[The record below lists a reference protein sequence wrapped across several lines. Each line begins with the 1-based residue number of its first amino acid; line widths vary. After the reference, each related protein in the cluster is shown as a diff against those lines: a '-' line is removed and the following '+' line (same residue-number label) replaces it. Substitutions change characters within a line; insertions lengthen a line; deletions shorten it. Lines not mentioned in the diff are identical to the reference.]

1 MYQVKI
7 EQFEGPF
14 DLLLE
19 IIEAKKLPLVE
30 LSLSKITDQF
40 FEHLK
45 TVSLQ
50 DPSDLVEFLV
60 VASHLVLLK
69 SRELVPDDT
78 NEVDK
83 EGSIQ
88 ELERR
93 LALYQP
99 FRTAAKELGK
109 SERARKMFFAREAF
123 VGFKNIFFFP
133 SGLKTYDIFSSIEA
147 IVAEITLPERIPQ
160 ARIKDFISM
169 QICIERLQSALAEKG
184 SLEFKEFVQDKKEE
198 DRMIYFLGVLELDRL
213 GKINT
218 EQKTNFGRITLG
230 KAT

>member
-1 MYQVKI
+1 LYQVKI

-19 IIEAKKLPLVE
+19 IIEAKKLSLVE

-40 FEHLK
+40 FEHMKRIAPL
-45 TVSLQ
+45 

-60 VASHLVLLK
+60 VASHLTLLK

-78 NEVDK
+78 SEIDK
-83 EGSIQ
+83 EGSIE

-99 FRTAAKELGK
+99 LRNAAKELGR
-109 SERARKMFFAREAF
+109 SEKARERFSARDSF

-133 SGLKTYDIFSSIEA
+133 SGLKTSDLFSSIENV
-147 IVAEITLPERIPQ
+147 VADITLPERIP
-160 ARIKDFISM
+160 
-169 QICIERLQSALAEKG
+169 
-184 SLEFKEFVQDKKEE
+184 
-198 DRMIYFLGVLELDRL
+198 LGH
-213 GKINT
+213 
-218 EQKTNFGRITLG
+218 F
-230 KAT
+230 